1 MNQKSKKMND
11 LISQNRVKLHLF
23 ETSQREIWTI
33 VGKEKEH
40 WIDPAS
46 NFCIWDFRRTIIIL
60 ILPQKDHLLK
70 HPSKPQSFLQVH
82 MAPLW

>member
-11 LISQNRVKLHLF
+11 LISENRVKLHLF

-46 NFCIWDFRRTIIIL
+46 NFC
-60 ILPQKDHLLK
+60 
-70 HPSKPQSFLQVH
+70 
-82 MAPLW
+82 